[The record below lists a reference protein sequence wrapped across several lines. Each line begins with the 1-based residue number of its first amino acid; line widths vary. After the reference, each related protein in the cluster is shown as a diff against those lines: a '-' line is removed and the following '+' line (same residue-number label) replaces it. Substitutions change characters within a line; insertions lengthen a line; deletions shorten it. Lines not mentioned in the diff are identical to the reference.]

1 MGSIKSGDNFNL
13 ISKYKPE
20 GDQPQ
25 AIETL
30 TLGLKE
36 GAKHQTLM
44 GVTGSGK
51 TFVMSNVIAN
61 IGKPTLVIAHNKT
74 LAAQLASEF
83 KNYFPNNAVAYF
95 VSYYDYYQPEAY
107 IPTKDIYIE
116 KETRV
121 NEEIEKY
128 RNKATQFLQSRN
140 DVIIVSSVS
149 CIYGLGSPD
158 EYNELK
164 VLITRNDKIKRHE
177 LFTLL
182 NNIQYSRNDIEYQ
195 RGTFRVKGDI
205 IEIFPPY
212 EENIIRIEMF
222 DDEIESIT
230 LVDPLT
236 RSIIENYSEIYIY
249 PAKHYLVK
257 DEKIKKAIV
266 NIRKEMKDRVDHFK
280 KNNQLVEAQRLEQRV
295 KFDLEMIEEMG
306 YCQGIENYSR
316 HLEGRA
322 QGSAPYTLLDFFP
335 KDYLLI
341 IDESHMTIPQ
351 IRGMYKGDY
360 ARKKT
365 LVDYGFRLPSAIDN
379 RPLRFDEFE
388 KKVNQVI
395 YVSATPNDFEINI
408 SNIST
413 KNLKNYPKNGIVEQ
427 IIRPTK
433 LVDPTIEVR
442 PTKNQIDDI
451 KKEIDKRIKKK
462 ERTIVIT
469 LTKKMAEELS
479 TYFKDHNLKTQYLHS
494 EIHTIER
501 TEILRDLRLGTYDVL
516 VGINLLREGLDL
528 PEVSLMIILD
538 ADKEGFLRSKQSLI
552 QTMGRVARHVSG
564 NVIMYADIMTESM
577 TEAIKETTRRRN
589 IQLRYNKEYGFKPLG
604 ITKNIDVQL
613 ERSNYNKAKDLN
625 LEEIS
630 DTKNLDSNYL
640 DTKDIIAKLKKQMKE
655 YSDNMEFEKAASIRD
670 KIREIKLT

>member
-1 MGSIKSGDNFNL
+1 MKPSKSNNNFNL

-20 GDQPQ
+20 GDQPM
-25 AIETL
+25 AIEKL
-30 TLGLKE
+30 TLGIKE
-36 GAKHQTLM
+36 GAKNQTLM

-107 IPTKDIYIE
+107 IPTKDMYIE

-164 VLITRNDKIKRHE
+164 ILISRKDKIKRHE

-230 LVDPLT
+230 LIDPLT

-257 DEKIKKAIV
+257 DEKIKKAII
-266 NIRKEMKDRVDHFK
+266 NIRQEMKDRINYFK

-295 KFDLEMIEEMG
+295 KFDLEMMEEMG

-341 IDESHMTIPQ
+341 IDESHMTVPQ

-379 RPLRFDEFE
+379 RPLRFDEFQ
-388 KKVNQVI
+388 KKINQVI
-395 YVSATPNDFEINI
+395 YVSATPNDFEVDI
-408 SNIST
+408 SSIST
-413 KNLKNYPKNGIVEQ
+413 KNIKGYPKSGIVEQ

-479 TYFKDHNLKTQYLHS
+479 TYFKDNNLKTQYLHS

-501 TEILRDLRLGTYDVL
+501 TEILQDLRLGTYDVL

-552 QTMGRVARHVSG
+552 QTMGRVSRHVSG
-564 NVIMYADIMTESM
+564 NVIMYADIMTDSM
-577 TEAIKETTRRRN
+577 KEAIKETTRRRN
-589 IQLRYNKEYGFKPLG
+589 IQLAYNKKYGFKPLG
-604 ITKNIDVQL
+604 ITKSIDTQL
-613 ERSNYNKAKDLN
+613 ERSNNSRDKDLN
-625 LEEIS
+625 LDEIS
-630 DTKNLDSNYL
+630 DTTYL
-640 DTKDIIAKLKKQMKE
+640 DTKDIVAKLKKQMKK

>member
-1 MGSIKSGDNFNL
+1 MKPSKSNNNFNL

-20 GDQPQ
+20 GDQPM
-25 AIETL
+25 AIEKL
-30 TLGLKE
+30 TLGIKE
-36 GAKHQTLM
+36 GAKNQTLM

-107 IPTKDIYIE
+107 IPTKDMYIE

-164 VLITRNDKIKRHE
+164 ILISRKDKIKRHE

-230 LVDPLT
+230 LIDPLT

-257 DEKIKKAIV
+257 DEKIKKAII
-266 NIRKEMKDRVDHFK
+266 NIRQEMKDRINYFK

-341 IDESHMTIPQ
+341 IDESHMTVPQ

-379 RPLRFDEFE
+379 RPLRFDEFQ
-388 KKVNQVI
+388 KKINQVI
-395 YVSATPNDFEINI
+395 YVSATPNDFEVNI
-408 SNIST
+408 SSIST
-413 KNLKNYPKNGIVEQ
+413 KNIKGYPKSGIVEQ

-479 TYFKDHNLKTQYLHS
+479 TYFKDNNLKTQYLHS

-501 TEILRDLRLGTYDVL
+501 TEILQDLRLGTYDVL

-552 QTMGRVARHVSG
+552 QTMGRVSRHVSG
-564 NVIMYADIMTESM
+564 NVIMYADIMTDSM
-577 TEAIKETTRRRN
+577 KEAIKETTRRRN
-589 IQLRYNKEYGFKPLG
+589 IQLAYNKKYGFKPLG
-604 ITKNIDVQL
+604 ITKSIDTQL
-613 ERSNYNKAKDLN
+613 ERSNNSRDKDLN
-625 LEEIS
+625 LDEIS
-630 DTKNLDSNYL
+630 DTTYL
-640 DTKDIIAKLKKQMKE
+640 DTKDIVAKLKKQMKK

>member
-1 MGSIKSGDNFNL
+1 MKPSKSNNNFNL

-20 GDQPQ
+20 GDQPR
-25 AIETL
+25 AIEKL
-30 TLGLKE
+30 TLGIKKE
-36 GAKHQTLM
+36 AKNQTLM

-107 IPTKDIYIE
+107 IPTKDMYIE

-164 VLITRNDKIKRHE
+164 ILISRKDKIKRHE

-195 RGTFRVKGDI
+195 RGTFRAKGNI

-230 LVDPLT
+230 LIDPLT

-257 DEKIKKAIV
+257 DEKIKKAII
-266 NIRKEMKDRVDHFK
+266 NIRQEMKDRINYFK

-379 RPLRFDEFE
+379 RPLRFDEFQ
-388 KKVNQVI
+388 KKINQVI
-395 YVSATPNDFEINI
+395 YVSATPNDFEVNI
-408 SNIST
+408 SSIST
-413 KNLKNYPKNGIVEQ
+413 KNIQGYPKNGIVEQ
-427 IIRPTK
+427 IIRPTN

-451 KKEIDKRIKKK
+451 KKEIDKRIKNK

-479 TYFKDHNLKTQYLHS
+479 TYFKDNNLKTQYLHS

-501 TEILRDLRLGTYDVL
+501 TEILQDLRLGTYDVL

-552 QTMGRVARHVSG
+552 QTMGRVSRHVSG
-564 NVIMYADIMTESM
+564 NVIMYADIMTDSM
-577 TEAIKETTRRRN
+577 KEAIKETTRRRN
-589 IQLRYNKEYGFKPLG
+589 IQLNHNKKYGFKPLS
-604 ITKNIDVQL
+604 ITKSIDTQL
-613 ERSNYNKAKDLN
+613 ERSNNSRDKDLN
-625 LEEIS
+625 LDEIS
-630 DTKNLDSNYL
+630 DTTHI
-640 DTKDIIAKLKKQMKE
+640 DTKDIVAKLRKQMKK

-670 KIREIKLT
+670 KIREVKLT

>member
-1 MGSIKSGDNFNL
+1 MKPSKSNNNFNL

-20 GDQPQ
+20 GDQPR
-25 AIETL
+25 AIEKL
-30 TLGLKE
+30 TLGIKKE
-36 GAKHQTLM
+36 AKNQTLM

-107 IPTKDIYIE
+107 IPTKDMYIE

-164 VLITRNDKIKRHE
+164 ILISRKDKIKRHE

-195 RGTFRVKGDI
+195 RGTFRVKGNI

-230 LVDPLT
+230 LIDPLT

-257 DEKIKKAIV
+257 DEKIKKAII
-266 NIRKEMKDRVDHFK
+266 NIRQEMKDRINYFK

-379 RPLRFDEFE
+379 RPLRFDEFQ
-388 KKVNQVI
+388 KKINQVI
-395 YVSATPNDFEINI
+395 YVSATPNDFEVNI
-408 SNIST
+408 SSIST
-413 KNLKNYPKNGIVEQ
+413 KNIQGYPKNGIVEQ
-427 IIRPTK
+427 IIRPTN

-451 KKEIDKRIKKK
+451 KKEIDKRIKNK

-479 TYFKDHNLKTQYLHS
+479 TYFKDNNLKTQYLHS

-501 TEILRDLRLGTYDVL
+501 TEILQDLRLGTYDVL

-552 QTMGRVARHVSG
+552 QTMGRVSRHVSG
-564 NVIMYADIMTESM
+564 NVIMYADIMTDSM
-577 TEAIKETTRRRN
+577 KEAIKETTRRRN
-589 IQLRYNKEYGFKPLG
+589 IQLNHNKKYGFKPLS
-604 ITKNIDVQL
+604 ITKSIDTQL
-613 ERSNYNKAKDLN
+613 ERSNNSRDKDLN
-625 LEEIS
+625 LDEIS
-630 DTKNLDSNYL
+630 DTTHI
-640 DTKDIIAKLKKQMKE
+640 DTKDIVAKLRKQMKK

-670 KIREIKLT
+670 KIREVKLT

>member
-1 MGSIKSGDNFNL
+1 MKPSKSNNKFNL

-20 GDQPQ
+20 GDQPM
-25 AIETL
+25 AIEKL
-30 TLGLKE
+30 TLGIKE
-36 GAKHQTLM
+36 GAKNQTLM

-107 IPTKDIYIE
+107 IPTKDMYIE

-164 VLITRNDKIKRHE
+164 ILISRKDKIKRHE

-230 LVDPLT
+230 LIDPLT
-236 RSIIENYSEIYIY
+236 RSVIENYSEIYIY

-257 DEKIKKAIV
+257 DEKIKKAII
-266 NIRKEMKDRVDHFK
+266 NIRQEMKDRVNYFK
-280 KNNQLVEAQRLEQRV
+280 NNNQLVEAQRLEQRV

-316 HLEGRA
+316 HLEGRV

-341 IDESHMTIPQ
+341 IDESHMTVPQ

-379 RPLRFDEFE
+379 RPLRFDEFQ
-388 KKVNQVI
+388 KKINQVI
-395 YVSATPNDFEINI
+395 YVSATPNDFEVNI
-408 SNIST
+408 SSINT
-413 KNLKNYPKNGIVEQ
+413 KNIKGYPNSGIVEQ

-433 LVDPTIEVR
+433 LVDPIIEVR

-451 KKEIDKRIKKK
+451 KREIDKRINNK

-479 TYFKDHNLKTQYLHS
+479 KYFEDHNLKTQYLHS

-501 TEILRDLRLGTYDVL
+501 TEILQDLRLGTYDVL

-552 QTMGRVARHVSG
+552 QTMGRVSRHVSG
-564 NVIMYADIMTESM
+564 NVIMYADIMTDSM
-577 TEAIKETTRRRN
+577 KGAIKETTRRRN
-589 IQLRYNKEYGFKPLG
+589 IQLAYNKKYGFKPLG
-604 ITKNIDVQL
+604 ITKSIDTQL
-613 ERSNYNKAKDLN
+613 ERSNNSRDKDLN
-625 LEEIS
+625 LNEIS
-630 DTKNLDSNYL
+630 DTTYL
-640 DTKDIIAKLKKQMKE
+640 DTKDIVAKLKKQMKK

>member
-1 MGSIKSGDNFNL
+1 MKPSKSNNNFNL

-20 GDQPQ
+20 GDQPI
-25 AIETL
+25 AIEKL
-30 TLGLKE
+30 TLGIKE
-36 GAKHQTLM
+36 GAKNQTLM

-107 IPTKDIYIE
+107 IPTKDMYIE

-164 VLITRNDKIKRHE
+164 ILISRKDKIKRHE

-230 LVDPLT
+230 LINPLT

-266 NIRKEMKDRVDHFK
+266 NIRQEMKDRINYFK

-379 RPLRFDEFE
+379 RPLRFDEFQ
-388 KKVNQVI
+388 KKINQVI
-395 YVSATPNDFEINI
+395 YVSATPNDFEVNI
-408 SNIST
+408 SSIGT
-413 KNLKNYPKNGIVEQ
+413 KNIKGYPKSGIVEQ

-451 KKEIDKRIKKK
+451 KKEIDKRIKNK

-479 TYFKDHNLKTQYLHS
+479 TYFKDNNLKTQYLHS

-501 TEILRDLRLGTYDVL
+501 TEILQDLRLGTYDVL

-552 QTMGRVARHVSG
+552 QTMGRVSRHVSG
-564 NVIMYADIMTESM
+564 NVIMYADIMTDSM
-577 TEAIKETTRRRN
+577 KEAIKETTRRRN
-589 IQLRYNKEYGFKPLG
+589 IQLAYNKKYGFKPLG
-604 ITKNIDVQL
+604 ITKSIDTQL
-613 ERSNYNKAKDLN
+613 ERSNNSRDKDLN
-625 LEEIS
+625 LNEIS
-630 DTKNLDSNYL
+630 DTTYL
-640 DTKDIIAKLKKQMKE
+640 DTKDIVAKLKKQMKK